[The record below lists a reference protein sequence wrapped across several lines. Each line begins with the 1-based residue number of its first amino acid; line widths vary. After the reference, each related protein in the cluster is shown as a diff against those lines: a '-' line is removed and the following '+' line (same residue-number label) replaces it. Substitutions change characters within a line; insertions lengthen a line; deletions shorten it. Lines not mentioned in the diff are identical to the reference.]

1 MHPLAGDLS
10 LLKDAELESKIHD
23 LTNKYFMAQGPD
35 LKAQISNL
43 LQTYNE
49 ELRIRRKAALDKL
62 MKSRDKNLDK
72 LINVR

>member
-10 LLKDAELESKIHD
+10 VLKDSELESKIHD
-23 LTNKYFMAQGPD
+23 LTNKYFMAQGTD
-35 LKAQISNL
+35 LKHQISIM

-49 ELRIRRKAALDKL
+49 EMSKRRKASLDKL
-62 MKSRDKNLDK
+62 MQSRDKNLDK